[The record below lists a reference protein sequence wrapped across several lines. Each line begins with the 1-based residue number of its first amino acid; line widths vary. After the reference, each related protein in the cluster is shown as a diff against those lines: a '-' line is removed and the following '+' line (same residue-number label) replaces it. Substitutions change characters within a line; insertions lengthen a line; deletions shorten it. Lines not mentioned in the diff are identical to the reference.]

1 MDTYLNITRGTDV
14 ILNDHLLFNGST
26 FDPNLAVNIE
36 ANLVSGLGVRTP
48 LDVSIED
55 DYLVIAI
62 PWVEG
67 RLLGRYGLE
76 VKGESNGLKWLT
88 YADGLIRYTLGTEP
102 GDHDVTV
109 VSDSYEVTQE
119 VSYRYS
125 DSPLDQVTAS
135 VDDAVGT
142 PTVITTY
149 RERKLDLAFHNLK
162 GNGIASIEQTTVSE
176 TDEGVNVVTITDD
189 LGNESEVSIRNGRR
203 GGVGPQGIPGESAV
217 FDPETG
223 NISQMQQTTGASI
236 TDPMS
241 QKAITDAIDAT
252 KNGIDD
258 TYMHMVMEMA
268 DAVTPSMGTAESN
281 RSITVTGTN
290 GVVALDPYGSQ
301 NSKVCYAKAMIK
313 RGSVVKVTM
322 TANTTGRY
330 LTLGLAD
337 ENPAEHTYSG
347 SQSLRGLQLTNVIA
361 IPTTDGTTTH
371 YYMVEKDGYLVYGW
385 ISTYIT
391 SRVWTVYDPTAK
403 VASIDSQL
411 GEIDDVQAGVDHIIH
426 DIIVVPLTVDDA
438 DEKIQHQVSSQTAST
453 TGNRYTI
460 LFQVQKGWDVAAQ
473 SSWGSGLNVAIYNT
487 RYNAIVAASG
497 LLQSFNSGY
506 STAAISGTTA
516 AVGWLAVTTRKTDN
530 TAITAADLSSFL
542 EALSLTVTKDSGIL
556 YDIKELQDAV
566 LDEDNSWLAGKNVAI
581 IGDSISTN
589 GNTGE
594 NKNVPE
600 IEITAEDVGVELH
613 AYITYNDV
621 QTRNL
626 SIAGTTY
633 TMSDVGTEVTFTPT
647 AEDVGKLVG
656 TPVNYNQASTT
667 TWWEVL
673 ADKLNFNP
681 IPVCWSGSSITSHNK
696 NSNEWKA
703 AHAWH
708 ESQIRKCGI
717 RTPGTMTRTA
727 PDVIIIYRGTN
738 DMSSDTHKPHSKLT
752 ENFFKG
758 LFTIPSDDF
767 ISSGRYGFK
776 EGYAL
781 TIKKLREAYPLA
793 VIILCTLNVFKRD
806 NKDAWPVNNGV
817 NTLPEFNDA
826 IREVADAMGC
836 GVIEFDKDGITFE
849 NCYPTYISDSATI
862 PTHPNDRGHKRM
874 AEKAMADLMNY
885 IAKIS

>member
-109 VSDSYEVTQE
+109 VSDNYEVTQE

-149 RERKLDLAFHNLK
+149 KDRKLDLAFHNLK
-162 GNGIASIEQTTVSE
+162 GNGIASVEQTTVSE

-301 NSKVCYAKAMIK
+301 NSKVCYAKTMIK

-347 SQSLRGLQLTNVIA
+347 SQSLRGLQLTNVLV

-516 AVGWLAVTTRKTDN
+516 AVGWLAVTTRKSDN
-530 TAITAADLSSFL
+530 TAITAADLASFL

-566 LDEDNSWLAGKNVAI
+566 LDEDNSWLSGKNVAI

-600 IEITAEDVGVELH
+600 IEITSEDVGVELH

-626 SIAGTTY
+626 SIA
-633 TMSDVGTEVTFTPT
+633 
-647 AEDVGKLVG
+647 
-656 TPVNYNQASTT
+656 
-667 TWWEVL
+667 
-673 ADKLNFNP
+673 
-681 IPVCWSGSSITSHNK
+681 
-696 NSNEWKA
+696 
-703 AHAWH
+703 
-708 ESQIRKCGI
+708 
-717 RTPGTMTRTA
+717 
-727 PDVIIIYRGTN
+727 
-738 DMSSDTHKPHSKLT
+738 
-752 ENFFKG
+752 
-758 LFTIPSDDF
+758 
-767 ISSGRYGFK
+767 
-776 EGYAL
+776 
-781 TIKKLREAYPLA
+781 
-793 VIILCTLNVFKRD
+793 
-806 NKDAWPVNNGV
+806 
-817 NTLPEFNDA
+817 
-826 IREVADAMGC
+826 
-836 GVIEFDKDGITFE
+836 
-849 NCYPTYISDSATI
+849 
-862 PTHPNDRGHKRM
+862 
-874 AEKAMADLMNY
+874 
-885 IAKIS
+885 